1 MYDVYQRYFQRLFR
15 WKYSMKALV
24 HVVVSGPG
32 PDTVSGRTTCAPSN
46 EWPSVARVLTSVA
59 HRLSF
64 TVSCFKGCQRVDMDL
79 HACGRV
85 SASPSAFDFKDL
97 TNFNQILDHLV

>member
-1 MYDVYQRYFQRLFR
+1 
-15 WKYSMKALV
+15 MKALV

-64 TVSCFKGCQRVDMDL
+64 TVSRFKGCQRVDMDL
-79 HACGRV
+79 HACGRLQYGL
-85 SASPSAFDFKDL
+85 AD
-97 TNFNQILDHLV
+97 QG